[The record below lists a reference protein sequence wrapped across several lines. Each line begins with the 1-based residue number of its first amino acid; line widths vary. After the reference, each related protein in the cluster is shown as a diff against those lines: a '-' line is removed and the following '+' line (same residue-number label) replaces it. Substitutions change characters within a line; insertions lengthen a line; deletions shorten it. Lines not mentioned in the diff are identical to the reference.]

1 MFVEGDKIAVKV
13 KKSVGKDLYFKTGKI
28 LSWHHDD
35 VYTVLIEDKEYV
47 LFGTEMEKVV
57 NNDKS

>member
-1 MFVEGDKIAVKV
+1 MAVALHETNV
-13 KKSVGKDLYFKTGKI
+13 KKGFDALLKRHRAAMAKC
-28 LSWHHDD
+28 WHHDD